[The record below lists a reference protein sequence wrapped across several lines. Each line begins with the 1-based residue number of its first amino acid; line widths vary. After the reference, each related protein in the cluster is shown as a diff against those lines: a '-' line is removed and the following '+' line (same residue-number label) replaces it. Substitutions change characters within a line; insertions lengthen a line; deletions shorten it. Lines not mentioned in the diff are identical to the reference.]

1 MNVTVIF
8 FVLSI
13 RFEYG
18 TRIQLEVIS
27 NLPQPDLR
35 WLPAHYH
42 NGKRL
47 IRIRH
52 IGIPGAP
59 DRLPQT
65 VAGLTGQPLGEFYE
79 CFDIEMDQT
88 DVRSQPPEI
97 KKEI

>member
-1 MNVTVIF
+1 MNVTVTF

-18 TRIQLEVIS
+18 TRTQLEAIS
-27 NLPQPDLR
+27 NPSRADLR

-47 IRIRH
+47 IRIQH

-59 DRLPQT
+59 DRLPHT
-65 VAGLTGQPLGEFYE
+65 VAGLTDQPLGEFYE

-88 DVRSQPPEI
+88 DFRSQPPEI